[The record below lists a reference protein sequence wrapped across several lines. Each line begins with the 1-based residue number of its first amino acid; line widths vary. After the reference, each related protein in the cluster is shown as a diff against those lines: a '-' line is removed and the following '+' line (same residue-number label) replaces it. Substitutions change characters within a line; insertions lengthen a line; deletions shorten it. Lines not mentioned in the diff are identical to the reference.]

1 MHLISYAW
9 FIHNSTVIIPPD
21 MSYRKFMGTG
31 VAIITP
37 FRRDDSIDFT
47 ALTKITEHIVSNE
60 AEYIVVLGT
69 TGETPTLSKDEKKAV
84 VNCVTE
90 TVDKRVP
97 VVVGLGG
104 SNTQEII
111 SKLKKSKLYDAD
123 AILSVCPYYNKPT
136 QKGIYQHFK
145 NIASFSPVPVIIYN
159 VPSRTGVNIR
169 AETTLKLATEVNKT
183 FIGIKEASGNLG
195 QIMNIINNKP
205 DNFLVI
211 SGDDALTLPM
221 ISAGASGVISVI
233 ANAFPKEF
241 SDMVRLALKNK
252 FKEAREIHYKFL
264 EIMEQL
270 FIEGSP
276 SGLKAAMSI
285 LGLAQ
290 NQVRL
295 PLSPVSRTV
304 YNRLAELIKAL

>member
-1 MHLISYAW
+1 
-9 FIHNSTVIIPPD
+9 

-37 FRRDDSIDFT
+37 FRRDDSIDFS

-84 VNCVTE
+84 VNCVVE

-111 SKLKKSKLYDAD
+111 GKLKKSKLHGAD
-123 AILSVCPYYNKPT
+123 AILSVCPYYNKPS

-159 VPSRTGVNIR
+159 VPSRTGVNIT
-169 AETTLKLATEVNKT
+169 AETTLKLATEVNNS

-241 SDMVRLALKNK
+241 SDMVRFALRNR
-252 FKEAREIHYKFL
+252 FKEAREIHYKFM

-270 FIEGSP
+270 FVEGSP

>member
-1 MHLISYAW
+1 
-9 FIHNSTVIIPPD
+9 

-31 VAIITP
+31 VAIVTP

-47 ALTKITEHIVSNE
+47 ALTSIVEHIISNE
-60 AEYIVVLGT
+60 AEYIVALGT

-84 VNCVTE
+84 VNCVIE

-97 VVVGLGG
+97 VAVGIGG

-111 SKLKKSKLYDAD
+111 SKLKKSKLHGAD
-123 AILSVCPYYNKPT
+123 AILSVCPYYSKPS

-159 VPSRTGVNIR
+159 VPSRTGVNIT
-169 AETTLKLATEVNKT
+169 AETTLKLATEVNNS
-183 FIGIKEASGNLG
+183 FIGIKEASGNFG
-195 QIMNIINNKP
+195 QIMNIVKNKP
-205 DNFLVI
+205 ENFHVI

-221 ISAGASGVISVI
+221 ISTGATGVISVI

-241 SDMVRLALKNK
+241 SDMVRFALKNRY
-252 FKEAREIHYKFL
+252 KEAREIQYKLL

-276 SGLKAAMSI
+276 SGLKAAMNI

-290 NQVRL
+290 NHVRL
-295 PLSPVSRTV
+295 PLSTVSRTC
-304 YNRLAELIKAL
+304 YNRIAELIKAL

>member
-1 MHLISYAW
+1 
-9 FIHNSTVIIPPD
+9 

-31 VAIITP
+31 VAIVTP

-47 ALTKITEHIVSNE
+47 ALTNIVEHIISNE
-60 AEYIVVLGT
+60 AEYIVALGT

-84 VNCVTE
+84 VNCAIE

-97 VVVGLGG
+97 VVVGIGG

-111 SKLKKSKLYDAD
+111 SKLKKTKLSGVD
-123 AILSVCPYYNKPT
+123 AILSVCPYYNKPS

-159 VPSRTGVNIR
+159 VPSRTGVNIT
-169 AETTLKLATEVNKT
+169 AETTLKLATEVNNS
-183 FIGIKEASGNLG
+183 FIGIKEASGDFG
-195 QIMNIINNKP
+195 QIMNIIKHKP
-205 DNFLVI
+205 DNFHVI

-221 ISAGASGVISVI
+221 IATGATGVISVV

-241 SDMVRLALKNK
+241 SDMVRFAMMNK
-252 FKEAREIHYKFL
+252 YKEAKEIQYKLL

-276 SGLKAAMSI
+276 SGLKAALSI

-290 NQVRL
+290 NHVRL
-295 PLSPVSRTV
+295 PLSTVSRTV
-304 YNRLAELIKAL
+304 YNRIAELIKAL